1 MNIAQHPD
9 LLDQLAARYAVGI
22 LRGGARRRLE
32 AYSRQ
37 SATVRSRILLWQ
49 ERISAIMEL
58 PPAQPPHPNV
68 WKRIENMLMN
78 MPQRMSHATGQLAQ
92 VQAALAK
99 LRKRLSW
106 WRMGAISAGL
116 ATAVA
121 VAVSVS
127 GLQTLGDRSQQLAQ
141 AQQQLQ
147 QQAAQQ
153 QIEYVAVL
161 ADDKSAASVLV
172 TFDPS
177 KKRLV
182 LKRVG
187 SYQEADDKSL
197 QLWALPPGGAPQS
210 LGVMSTDKVLKL
222 TAAPEQ
228 VTSVPTLAISLEP
241 KGGVPSEKGPTGPVL
256 FKGALIQTV
265 L

>member
-9 LLDQLAARYAVGI
+9 LLDQLAARYAVGV

-58 PPAQPPHPNV
+58 PPAQQPHPNV
-68 WKRIENMLMN
+68 WKRIENMLMH
-78 MPQRMSHATGQLAQ
+78 MPQRMGHVTGQLEQ
-92 VQAALAK
+92 VQAALIT
-99 LRKRLSW
+99 LRERLNW
-106 WRMGAISAGL
+106 WRLGALSAGL
-116 ATAVA
+116 ATVVA
-121 VAVSVS
+121 VAVSVL
-127 GLQTLGDRSQQLAQ
+127 GQQTLDDRSQQLAQ
-141 AQQQLQ
+141 AQKQLQ

-182 LKRVG
+182 LQRVG

-197 QLWALPPGGAPQS
+197 QLWALPPGRAPQS
-210 LGVMSTDKVLKL
+210 LGVMSADKVLKL